1 MHRNQEGIVTETSTA
16 CPTFGEL
23 ADYWTSDTAPG
34 DTEQIET
41 HVFECER
48 CAKMLA
54 EADRL
59 REGIT
64 DLARSGHIQAFVTDA
79 VLNRLARDGVRVRYY
94 ALNPGES
101 VRCAVWSDDD
111 VLVTRLRGDFAG
123 VESVDAEMRLD
134 SGEQWGNTTDIP
146 VPQGATELVMALPAA
161 LVRTAPQ
168 MPMRLTLRARDE
180 RVLAEYIF
188 NHEGALERTSSSNDR
203 G

>member
-1 MHRNQEGIVTETSTA
+1 MSATPAT
-16 CPTFGEL
+16 CPSFGEL
-23 ADYWTSDTAPG
+23 ADYWTSDITQA
-34 DTEQIET
+34 DAEQIET

-48 CAKMLA
+48 CARMLA

-59 REGIT
+59 RAGIST
-64 DLARSGHIQAFVTDA
+64 LARSGNIQAFVTDA

-111 VLVTRLRGDFAG
+111 VLVTRLRCDFTG

-134 SGEQWGNTTDIP
+134 SGEEWAHTTDIP
-146 VPQGATELVMALPAA
+146 VPAGATELVMALPAA
-161 LVRTAPQ
+161 LVRTAPKI
-168 MPMRLTLRARDE
+168 PMRLTIRPSSAAGKQGA
-180 RVLAEYIF
+180 LAEYVF
-188 NHEGALERTSSSNDR
+188 DHQGAIERPSSSNDR